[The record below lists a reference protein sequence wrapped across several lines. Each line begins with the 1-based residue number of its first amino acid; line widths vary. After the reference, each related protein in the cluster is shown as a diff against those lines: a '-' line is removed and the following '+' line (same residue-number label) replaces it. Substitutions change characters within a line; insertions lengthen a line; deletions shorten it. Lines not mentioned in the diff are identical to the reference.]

1 MSSKEIE
8 IKRFMAQKLEEGESL
23 SDIQKLVNEAFGTR
37 MTFMDIRIL
46 ASELEDVD
54 WGALDPAPAPAPEKK
69 EPAEGE
75 ASAPAAGDGGTVV
88 EVS

>member
-69 EPAEGE
+69 EPAEFSFLF
-75 ASAPAAGDGGTVV
+75 SAG
-88 EVS
+88 S